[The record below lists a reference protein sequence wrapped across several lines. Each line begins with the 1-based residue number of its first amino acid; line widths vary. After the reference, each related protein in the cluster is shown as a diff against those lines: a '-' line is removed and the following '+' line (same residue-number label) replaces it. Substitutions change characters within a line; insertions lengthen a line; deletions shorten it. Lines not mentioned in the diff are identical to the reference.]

1 MIKLYNVSMIFE
13 HEKRALDNISLQ
25 IGHGEFVYITGSSGA
40 GKTTLLR
47 LIYADIIPSHGV
59 VMIADKDVSRIEGGS
74 IPYLRR
80 NLGVVFQD
88 YRLIESKTV
97 YENLVLS
104 LEIFYMSRKKM
115 SSLIFPL
122 LKILE
127 IFSRRNTVV
136 KYLSG
141 GEKRR
146 VAIARALIDD
156 PPIILLDEP
165 TSNVDENKSDGII
178 RLLQKLSGHKTVVV
192 ATHDQN
198 LINKFPS
205 RRIGLSNGKLVFV
218 SAKENE
224 KIILPD

>member
-47 LIYADIIPSHGV
+47 LIYADIIPSQGV
-59 VMIADKDVSRIEGGS
+59 VMIADKDVSRIKGSS

-88 YRLIESKTV
+88 YRLVESKTV

-104 LEIFYMSRKKM
+104 LEIFYMDRKKM
-115 SSLIFPL
+115 SNLIFFL
-122 LKILE
+122 LKMLE

-141 GEKRR
+141 GEKQR
-146 VAIARALIDD
+146 VAIARALIND

-165 TSNVDENKSDGII
+165 TSNVDKNKSDGII
-178 RLLQKLSGHKTVVV
+178 RLLQKLSGDKTVVV

-205 RRIGLSNGKLVFV
+205 RRIGLNNGKLVFD

-224 KIILPD
+224 KIILPN

>member
-1 MIKLYNVSMIFE
+1 MIKLYNVSMIFK

-25 IGHGEFVYITGSSGA
+25 IGQGEFVYITGSSGA

-47 LIYADIIPSHGV
+47 LIYADIIPSQGV

-104 LEIFYMSRKKM
+104 LEIFYMGRKKM

-122 LKILE
+122 LKMLE

-141 GEKRR
+141 GEKQR
-146 VAIARALIDD
+146 VAIARALIND

-178 RLLQKLSGHKTVVV
+178 RLLQKLSGDKTVVV

-205 RRIGLSNGKLVFV
+205 RRIGLNNGKLVFD

>member
-47 LIYADIIPSHGV
+47 LLYADIIPSNGV
-59 VMIADKDVSRIEGGS
+59 VMIADKDVGRIERGS

-97 YENLVLS
+97 YENLALS
-104 LEIFYMSRKKM
+104 LEIFYMGRKKM
-115 SSLIFPL
+115 SNLIFFL
-122 LKILE
+122 LKTLE

-141 GEKRR
+141 GEKQR
-146 VAIARALIDD
+146 VAIARALINN

-178 RLLQKLSGHKTVVV
+178 KLLQKLSGDKTVVV

-205 RRIGLSNGKLVFV
+205 RRIGLNNGKLVFD